1 MKSGILAGMLLATVM
16 AGPAFAQGAPIKL
29 ANVAELSGGGAT
41 VGTNW
46 KNGIDLAIEEINA
59 KGGVLGRKLEVTHAD
74 SQSNPGVARAQ
85 VQKALDGEPYV
96 LLGPGYSGSVKVT
109 APLAAEA
116 GIAQIMGGEAA
127 ELTQAGNKFLFRTS
141 FGQQSSM
148 PKVAK
153 YINDEVKAKSVAIV
167 WVNNDFGRGGRDV
180 ITKEFGKYGIKVAA
194 DLSTEAGQAD
204 FAADVSKIK
213 AAAPDA
219 VFVYLNEEESARILK
234 ELKRQAVTVPLVGET
249 TLIGQKVV
257 ELAGDA
263 ANGARGHVGLTTD
276 APVDLIKAF
285 RDKFSKKYNYVPD
298 HNGLKGLS
306 RDLHDQG
313 HHRKDGQGR
322 FEGVRRQSSRPHHQG
337 GQRAGHPD
345 GCDLR
350 RERRHRSPGFPGRDR
365 RWQAGHQE
373 GAAEAEL
380 EHDPEKCEAVFPSRD
395 QTRQSVDDAELMLTY

>member
-1 MKSGILAGMLLATVM
+1 MKYGFLAGILLA
-16 AGPAFAQGAPIKL
+16 ALSSGAAFGQAIKIS
-29 ANVAELSGGGAT
+29 NVAELSGGGAT
-41 VGTNW
+41 VGNNW
-46 KNGIDLAIEEINA
+46 KNGIDLAVEEVNA
-59 KGGVLGRKLEVTHAD
+59 KGGILGRKVEVTHAD

-85 VQKALDGEPYV
+85 VQKALDAEPYV

-116 GIAQIMGGEAA
+116 GITQIVGGEAA

-153 YINDEVKAKSVAIV
+153 YINDELKAKSVAIV
-167 WVNNDFGRGGRDV
+167 WVNNDFGRGGRDM
-180 ITKEFGKYGIKVAA
+180 ISKEFAKYGIKVAA

-234 ELKRQAVTVPLVGET
+234 ELKRQSVTVPLVGET

-276 APVDLIKAF
+276 APVDLVKAF
-285 RDKFSKKYNYVPD
+285 REKFVKKYNYVPD
-298 HNGLKGLS
+298 HNGLKGYLS
-306 RDLHDQG
+306 IYMVKAATQKMGKVDPKGVANALHG
-313 HHRKDGQGR
+313 LTIK
-322 FEGVRRQSSRPHHQG
+322 
-337 GQRAGHPD
+337 
-345 GCDLR
+345 
-350 RERRHRSPGFPGRDR
+350 
-365 RWQAGHQE
+365 
-373 GAAEAEL
+373 AAEEPGIL
-380 EHDPEKCEAVFPSRD
+380 MDVTFD
-395 QTRQSVDDAELMLTY
+395 QNGDIDRQGFLVEIVEGKQVVKKVLPKLN

>member
-1 MKSGILAGMLLATVM
+1 MRSIILAGLCSATLLSGA
-16 AGPAFAQGAPIKL
+16 AYAQSGAPIKI
-29 ANVAELSGGGAT
+29 ADVAELSGGGAT
-41 VGTNW
+41 VGNNW
-46 KNGIDLAIEEINA
+46 KNGIDLAVEEINA
-59 KGGVLGRKLEVTHAD
+59 KGGILGRKIEVSHAD

-116 GIAQIMGGEAA
+116 GITQIMGGEAA

-153 YINDEVKAKSVAIV
+153 YINDELKAKSVAVV

-180 ITKEFGKYGIKVAA
+180 ITKEFNRLGIKVAA

-219 VFVYLNEEESARILK
+219 VFIYVNEEESARILK
-234 ELKRQAVTVPLVGET
+234 EIKRQGVTVPLIGET
-249 TLIGQKVV
+249 TLVGQKVI

-276 APVDLIKAF
+276 APIEAIKAF
-285 RDKFSKKYNYVPD
+285 RDRFVKKYNYVPD
-298 HNGLKGLS
+298 HNGIKGYLAIYIVKATTEKMGKVDS
-306 RDLHDQG
+306 KAFADTLHGLTIKTSTEPNILMDVTFDQNG
-313 HHRKDGQGR
+313 DIDRQG
-322 FEGVRRQSSRPHHQG
+322 FLVEVVEGKQVVKQVLPK
-337 GQRAGHPD
+337 
-345 GCDLR
+345 LN
-350 RERRHRSPGFPGRDR
+350 
-365 RWQAGHQE
+365 
-373 GAAEAEL
+373 
-380 EHDPEKCEAVFPSRD
+380 
-395 QTRQSVDDAELMLTY
+395 

>member
-1 MKSGILAGMLLATVM
+1 MRSFILASFCSAVLLSGSAY
-16 AGPAFAQGAPIKL
+16 AQSGTPIKI
-29 ANVAELSGGGAT
+29 ADVAELSGGGAT
-41 VGTNW
+41 VGNNW
-46 KNGIDLAIEEINA
+46 KNGIDLAVEEVNA
-59 KGGVLGRKLEVTHAD
+59 KGGILGRKIEVSHAD

-85 VQKALDGEPYV
+85 VQKALDAEPYV

-116 GIAQIMGGEAA
+116 GITQIMGGEAA

-153 YINDEVKAKSVAIV
+153 YINDELKAKSVAVV

-180 ITKEFGKYGIKVAA
+180 TTKEFNRLGIKVVA

-219 VFVYLNEEESARILK
+219 VFIYVNEEESARILK
-234 ELKRQAVTVPLVGET
+234 EIKRQGVTVPLIGET
-249 TLIGQKVV
+249 TLVGQKVI

-276 APVDLIKAF
+276 APVEAIKAF
-285 RDKFSKKYNYVPD
+285 RDRFVKKYNYVPD
-298 HNGLKGLS
+298 HNGLKGYLAVYTIKATTEKMGKVDS
-306 RDLHDQG
+306 KAFADTLHGLTIKTSDEPNILMDVTFDQNG
-313 HHRKDGQGR
+313 DIDRQGFLVEVVDGKQ
-322 FEGVRRQSSRPHHQG
+322 VVKQVLPK
-337 GQRAGHPD
+337 
-345 GCDLR
+345 LN
-350 RERRHRSPGFPGRDR
+350 
-365 RWQAGHQE
+365 
-373 GAAEAEL
+373 
-380 EHDPEKCEAVFPSRD
+380 
-395 QTRQSVDDAELMLTY
+395 

>member
-1 MKSGILAGMLLATVM
+1 MKPNILSSVFLASALLATSLT
-16 AGPAFAQGAPIKL
+16 AAAWAQSGPIKL

-59 KGGVLGRKLEVTHAD
+59 KGGVLGRKLEVSHAD

-85 VQKALDGEPYV
+85 VQKALDADPYV

-116 GIAQIMGGEAA
+116 GITQIMGGEAA

-153 YINDEVKAKSVAIV
+153 YINDDLKAKSVAIV
-167 WVNNDFGRGGRDV
+167 WVNNDFGKGGRDV
-180 ITKEFGKYGIKVAA
+180 ITKQFAKYNIKVAA

-213 AAAPDA
+213 AASPDA
-219 VFVYLNEEESARILK
+219 VFIYVNEEESARILK
-234 ELKRQAVTVPLVGET
+234 ELKRQGVTVPLVGET

-276 APVDLIKAF
+276 APVDAIKAF
-285 RDKFSKKYNYVPD
+285 REKFVKKYNYVPD
-298 HNGLKGLS
+298 HNGLKGWLAIYMIKATTEKMGKVDS
-306 RDLHDQG
+306 KGFADALHGFTIATAKEPGILMDATFDANGDIDRQG
-313 HHRKDGQGR
+313 
-322 FEGVRRQSSRPHHQG
+322 FLVEIVEGKQIVKQVLPK
-337 GQRAGHPD
+337 
-345 GCDLR
+345 LNN
-350 RERRHRSPGFPGRDR
+350 
-365 RWQAGHQE
+365 
-373 GAAEAEL
+373 
-380 EHDPEKCEAVFPSRD
+380 
-395 QTRQSVDDAELMLTY
+395 

>member
-1 MKSGILAGMLLATVM
+1 MKSTFLASALLATVL
-16 AGPAFAQGAPIKL
+16 AGSAFAQSGPIKL
-29 ANVAELSGGGAT
+29 ADVAELSGGGAT

-74 SQSNPGVARAQ
+74 SQSNPGNARAQ

-116 GIAQIMGGEAA
+116 GVVQIMGGEAA

-141 FGQQSSM
+141 FGQQSTM

-153 YINDEVKAKSVAIV
+153 YINDELKAKSVAVV
-167 WVNNDFGRGGRDV
+167 WVNNDFGKGGRDV
-180 ITKEFGKYGIKVAA
+180 ITKEFAKYNIKVAA

-213 AAAPDA
+213 AAAPDV
-219 VFVYLNEEESARILK
+219 VFIYLNEEESARILK
-234 ELKRQAVTVPLVGET
+234 EIKRQGLTVPLIGET

-276 APVDLIKAF
+276 APVELIKAF
-285 RDKFSKKYNYVPD
+285 REKFVKKYNYVPD
-298 HNGLKGLS
+298 HNGIKGWLAIYMIKAATEKMGKVDPKGLA
-306 RDLHDQG
+306 DALHGLTITAAKEPGILMDVTFDQNG
-313 HHRKDGQGR
+313 DIDRQG
-322 FEGVRRQSSRPHHQG
+322 FLVEIVEGKQVVKQVLPK
-337 GQRAGHPD
+337 
-345 GCDLR
+345 LN
-350 RERRHRSPGFPGRDR
+350 
-365 RWQAGHQE
+365 
-373 GAAEAEL
+373 
-380 EHDPEKCEAVFPSRD
+380 
-395 QTRQSVDDAELMLTY
+395 

>member
-1 MKSGILAGMLLATVM
+1 MKPVILAGALLATILT
-16 AGPAFAQGAPIKL
+16 AAAFAQSGTSIKL
-29 ANVAELSGGGAT
+29 ADVAELSGGGAT

-85 VQKALDGEPYV
+85 VQKALDHEPYV

-153 YINDEVKAKSVAIV
+153 YINDDIKAKSVAIV

-180 ITKEFGKYGIKVAA
+180 IAREFARYGIKVAA

-213 AAAPDA
+213 AANPDA
-219 VFVYLNEEESARILK
+219 VFIYLNEEESARILK
-234 ELKRQAVTVPLVGET
+234 ELKRQGVTVPLIGET
-249 TLIGQKVV
+249 TLVGQKVV

-276 APVDLIKAF
+276 APVDLIKGF
-285 RDKFSKKYNYVPD
+285 REKFVKKYSYIPD
-298 HNGLKGLS
+298 HNGIKGYLAVYMVKAATEKIGKV
-306 RDLHDQG
+306 DGKALADALHGLTVRAANEPGILMDVTFDQNG
-313 HHRKDGQGR
+313 DIDRQG
-322 FEGVRRQSSRPHHQG
+322 FLVEIVEGKQVVKQVLPK
-337 GQRAGHPD
+337 
-345 GCDLR
+345 LN
-350 RERRHRSPGFPGRDR
+350 
-365 RWQAGHQE
+365 
-373 GAAEAEL
+373 
-380 EHDPEKCEAVFPSRD
+380 
-395 QTRQSVDDAELMLTY
+395 

>member
-1 MKSGILAGMLLATVM
+1 MKPIILAGAILAIIGTGAVS
-16 AGPAFAQGAPIKL
+16 AQSIKL
-29 ANVAELSGGGAT
+29 ADVAELSGGGAT

-46 KNGIDLAIEEINA
+46 KNGIDLAVEEINA
-59 KGGVLGRKLEVTHAD
+59 KGGILGHKIEVTHAD

-116 GIAQIMGGEAA
+116 GITEIMGGEAA
-127 ELTQAGNKFLFRTS
+127 ELTQAGNKFVFRTS

-153 YINDEVKAKSVAIV
+153 YINDELKAKSVAVV

-180 ITKEFGKYGIKVAA
+180 ITKEFGRLGIKIAA
-194 DLSTEAGQAD
+194 DISTEAGQAD
-204 FAADVSKIK
+204 FAADVSKVK

-219 VFVYLNEEESARILK
+219 VFIYVNEEESARILK
-234 ELKRQAVTVPLVGET
+234 EIKRQGVTAPLIGET
-249 TLIGQKVV
+249 TLVGQKVI

-276 APVDLIKAF
+276 APVELVKTF

-298 HNGLKGLS
+298 HNGIKGYLAVYMVKAATEKMGKLDS
-306 RDLHDQG
+306 KNVANTLHGMTIKASDEPGMLMDVTFDENGDIDRQG
-313 HHRKDGQGR
+313 
-322 FEGVRRQSSRPHHQG
+322 FLVEVVEGKQVVKQVLPKLH
-337 GQRAGHPD
+337 
-345 GCDLR
+345 
-350 RERRHRSPGFPGRDR
+350 
-365 RWQAGHQE
+365 
-373 GAAEAEL
+373 
-380 EHDPEKCEAVFPSRD
+380 
-395 QTRQSVDDAELMLTY
+395 

>member
-1 MKSGILAGMLLATVM
+1 MKFRILAGALLASVVT
-16 AGPAFAQGAPIKL
+16 AAAFAEGPPIKL
-29 ANVAELSGGGAT
+29 ADVAELSGGGAT

-46 KNGIDLAIEEINA
+46 KNGIDLAVEEINA
-59 KGGVLGRKLEVTHAD
+59 KGGILGRNLEVTHAD

-116 GIAQIMGGEAA
+116 GITQIMGGEAA
-127 ELTQAGNKFLFRTS
+127 ELTLGGNKFLFRTS

-153 YINDEVKAKSVAIV
+153 YIHDELKAKSVAIV
-167 WVNNDFGRGGRDV
+167 WVNNDFGKGGRDV

-194 DLSTEAGQAD
+194 DISTEAGQAD

-213 AAAPDA
+213 GAAPEA
-219 VFVYLNEEESARILK
+219 VFIYVNEEESARMLK
-234 ELKRQAVTVPLVGET
+234 ELKRQSVTVPLIGET

-285 RDKFSKKYNYVPD
+285 RANFVKKYNYVPD
-298 HNGLKGLS
+298 HNGIKGYLS
-306 RDLHDQG
+306 IYMIKAATEKMGKVDSKAFADTLHGLTIKAADEPGILMDVTFDQNG
-313 HHRKDGQGR
+313 DIDRQG
-322 FEGVRRQSSRPHHQG
+322 FLVEIVEGKQVIKKVLPK
-337 GQRAGHPD
+337 
-345 GCDLR
+345 LN
-350 RERRHRSPGFPGRDR
+350 
-365 RWQAGHQE
+365 
-373 GAAEAEL
+373 
-380 EHDPEKCEAVFPSRD
+380 
-395 QTRQSVDDAELMLTY
+395 

>member
-1 MKSGILAGMLLATVM
+1 MKYGFLAGILLA
-16 AGPAFAQGAPIKL
+16 ALSSGAAFGQAIKIS
-29 ANVAELSGGGAT
+29 NVAELSGGGAT
-41 VGTNW
+41 VGNNW
-46 KNGIDLAIEEINA
+46 KNGIDLAVEEVNA
-59 KGGVLGRKLEVTHAD
+59 KGGILGRKIEVTHAD

-85 VQKALDGEPYV
+85 VQKALDAEPYV

-116 GIAQIMGGEAA
+116 GITQIVGGEAA

-153 YINDEVKAKSVAIV
+153 YINDELKAKSVAIV
-167 WVNNDFGRGGRDV
+167 WVNNDFGRGGRDM
-180 ITKEFGKYGIKVAA
+180 ISKEFAKYGIKVAA

-219 VFVYLNEEESARILK
+219 VFIYLNEEESARILK
-234 ELKRQAVTVPLVGET
+234 ELKRQSVTVPLVGET

-276 APVDLIKAF
+276 APVDLVKAF
-285 RDKFSKKYNYVPD
+285 REKFVKKYNYVPD
-298 HNGLKGLS
+298 HNGLKGYLS
-306 RDLHDQG
+306 IYMVKAATQKMGKVDPKGVANALHG
-313 HHRKDGQGR
+313 LTIK
-322 FEGVRRQSSRPHHQG
+322 
-337 GQRAGHPD
+337 
-345 GCDLR
+345 
-350 RERRHRSPGFPGRDR
+350 
-365 RWQAGHQE
+365 
-373 GAAEAEL
+373 AAEEPGIL
-380 EHDPEKCEAVFPSRD
+380 MDVTFD
-395 QTRQSVDDAELMLTY
+395 QNGDIDRQGFLVEIVEGKQVVKKVLPKLN

>member
-1 MKSGILAGMLLATVM
+1 MRPGILASAVLVTVLTGTALA
-16 AGPAFAQGAPIKL
+16 QSGATIKL
-29 ANVAELSGGGAT
+29 ADVAELSGGGAT

-46 KNGIDLAIEEINA
+46 KNGSELAIEEINA
-59 KGGVLGRKLEVTHAD
+59 TGGILGRKLEVTHAD

-85 VQKALDGEPYV
+85 VQKALDNEPYV

-127 ELTQAGNKFLFRTS
+127 ELTQAGNRFLFRTS

-153 YINDEVKAKSVAIV
+153 YINDELKAKSVAIV

-180 ITKEFGKYGIKVAA
+180 IAREFARDGIKIAA

-213 AAAPDA
+213 AANPDA
-219 VFVYLNEEESARILK
+219 VFIYLNEEESARILK
-234 ELKRQAVTVPLVGET
+234 ELKRQGVTVPLIGET
-249 TLIGQKVV
+249 TLVGQKVV

-276 APVDLIKAF
+276 APVDLIRAF
-285 RDKFSKKYNYVPD
+285 REKFVKKYNYVPD
-298 HNGLKGLS
+298 HNGIKGYLAIYMIKAATEKMGKVDA
-306 RDLHDQG
+306 RALADTLHGLTIKAANEPGILMDVTIDQNG
-313 HHRKDGQGR
+313 DIDRQG
-322 FEGVRRQSSRPHHQG
+322 FLVEIVEGKQVVKQVLPK
-337 GQRAGHPD
+337 
-345 GCDLR
+345 LN
-350 RERRHRSPGFPGRDR
+350 
-365 RWQAGHQE
+365 
-373 GAAEAEL
+373 
-380 EHDPEKCEAVFPSRD
+380 
-395 QTRQSVDDAELMLTY
+395 

>member
-1 MKSGILAGMLLATVM
+1 MRPGILAGVVLATVLTG
-16 AGPAFAQGAPIKL
+16 AAFAQSGAPIKL
-29 ANVAELSGGGAT
+29 ADVAELSGGGAT

-59 KGGVLGRKLEVTHAD
+59 KGGILGRKLEVAHAD

-85 VQKALDGEPYV
+85 VQKALDNEPYV

-153 YINDEVKAKSVAIV
+153 YINDELKAKSVAIV

-180 ITKEFGKYGIKVAA
+180 ITKEFARYGIKIGA

-213 AAAPDA
+213 AASPDA
-219 VFVYLNEEESARILK
+219 VFIYLNEEESARILK
-234 ELKRQAVTVPLVGET
+234 ELKRQGVTTPLIGET
-249 TLIGQKVV
+249 TLVGQKVV
-257 ELAGDA
+257 DLAGDA

-276 APVDLIKAF
+276 APVDLVKAF
-285 RDKFSKKYNYVPD
+285 REKFVKKYNYVPD
-298 HNGLKGLS
+298 HNGIKGYLAIYMIKAATEKMGKL
-306 RDLHDQG
+306 DPKTLADTLHGLTIKAANEPGILMDVSIDQNG
-313 HHRKDGQGR
+313 DIDRQG
-322 FEGVRRQSSRPHHQG
+322 FLVEVVEGKQIVKQVLPK
-337 GQRAGHPD
+337 
-345 GCDLR
+345 LN
-350 RERRHRSPGFPGRDR
+350 
-365 RWQAGHQE
+365 
-373 GAAEAEL
+373 
-380 EHDPEKCEAVFPSRD
+380 
-395 QTRQSVDDAELMLTY
+395 

>member
-1 MKSGILAGMLLATVM
+1 MRSFILASFCSAVLLSGSAY
-16 AGPAFAQGAPIKL
+16 AQSGAPIKI
-29 ANVAELSGGGAT
+29 ADVAELSGGGAT
-41 VGTNW
+41 VGNNW
-46 KNGIDLAIEEINA
+46 KNGIDLAVEEINA
-59 KGGVLGRKLEVTHAD
+59 KGGILGRKIEVSHAD

-85 VQKALDGEPYV
+85 VQKALDAEPYV

-116 GIAQIMGGEAA
+116 GITQIMGGEAA

-153 YINDEVKAKSVAIV
+153 YINDELKAKSVAVV

-180 ITKEFGKYGIKVAA
+180 ITKEFNRLGIKVVA

-219 VFVYLNEEESARILK
+219 VFIYVNEEESARILK
-234 ELKRQAVTVPLVGET
+234 EIKRQGVTAPLIGET
-249 TLIGQKVV
+249 TLVGQKVI

-276 APVDLIKAF
+276 APVEAIKAF
-285 RDKFSKKYNYVPD
+285 RDRFVKKYNYVPD
-298 HNGLKGLS
+298 HNGLKGYLAVYMIKATTEKMGKVDS
-306 RDLHDQG
+306 KAFADTLHGLTIKTSDEPNILMDVTFDQNG
-313 HHRKDGQGR
+313 DIDRQGFLVEVVDGKQ
-322 FEGVRRQSSRPHHQG
+322 VVKKVLPK
-337 GQRAGHPD
+337 
-345 GCDLR
+345 LN
-350 RERRHRSPGFPGRDR
+350 
-365 RWQAGHQE
+365 
-373 GAAEAEL
+373 
-380 EHDPEKCEAVFPSRD
+380 
-395 QTRQSVDDAELMLTY
+395 